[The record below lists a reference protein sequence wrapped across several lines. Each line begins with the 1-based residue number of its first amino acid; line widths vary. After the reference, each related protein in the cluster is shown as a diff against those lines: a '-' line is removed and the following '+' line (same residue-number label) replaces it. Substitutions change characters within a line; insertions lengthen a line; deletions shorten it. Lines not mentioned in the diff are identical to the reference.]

1 VIEQLGV
8 PAQRSPVS
16 GQRPATPAEAA
27 QQVSLACRI
36 LAQHG
41 HEDLTLGHV
50 SVRGPAE
57 GTTHIKRKGKAL
69 HEVLPD
75 DVMVLPLDT
84 EDGYRTRGAHLES
97 TLHIEAYRARPD
109 VGAVIHTHPVY
120 SIALGASRQSL
131 EILSH
136 DALLFPGGV
145 PVFDGTSG
153 LVTTPAE
160 GRAVAAAMG
169 NGRAVLL
176 RNHGILAVGQD
187 VRWAL
192 LAALTLERAAQLQ
205 CVASTLG
212 ELVPVQAELAAELS
226 AMKYQDDFAQE
237 YWASWCR
244 DAAGSGG
251 PL

>member
-1 VIEQLGV
+1 MIEQLGV
-8 PAQRSPVS
+8 PAQRSPV
-16 GQRPATPAEAA
+16 GGKRPATPAEAA

-50 SVRGPAE
+50 SVRGPE
-57 GTTHIKRKGKAL
+57 QGTTHIKRKGKAL
-69 HEVLPD
+69 HEVLPE
-75 DVMVLPLDT
+75 DVMLIPLNA
-84 EDGYRTRGAHLES
+84 EDGYRTPGAHLES

-153 LVTTPAE
+153 LITTPEE
-160 GRAVAAAMG
+160 GRAVTAALG
-169 NGRAVLL
+169 EERALLL

-192 LAALTLERAAQLQ
+192 LAALTLERAARLQ

-212 ELVPVQAELAAELS
+212 ELVPVRRELAEELS

-244 DAAGSGG
+244 EIAAPGG